1 MTFKLSQL
9 EALQAALARGEH
21 RIAFEGKVV
30 EYRSIVELKQAIR
43 EVEISMR
50 EQEVRAGVATP
61 YARQIRITTSKGF
74 S

>member
-1 MTFKLSQL
+1 MAYNRKQL
-9 EALQAALARGEH
+9 EALQAALSRGEH

-50 EQEVRAGVATP
+50 EDLVQVGKAAP
-61 YARQIRITTSKGF
+61 YARQIRITTDKGF
-74 S
+74 